1 MCMSTSETQRS
12 SSTTKPTGSGNH
24 QQQQQQTP
32 PLRGL
37 SPRSVMSRNENNNS
51 GSSSSSSSSSSRHD
65 RILLLQSNHNHHDS
79 SDTATLGREER
90 DDPSSSSCWN
100 HGMMRWRRRGRAS
113 EPRDTTTPIIPN
125 KTSVDAPVVE
135 MSTTPTT
142 VVTSSSLCDFL
153 PILPTVLASVIV
165 TMGMIQFAVQL
176 PFVLVPAAAIP
187 TYVWAHYQYRMSES
201 QFDNT
206 IWTYGT
212 DYCLAY
218 CMMYLIR
225 IIPYQQQQQ
234 QQQQQQNNKSPN
246 EKHRVTT
253 TTTTASFDTTAY
265 YTRGL
270 LGSYM
275 ISVLAGGVAH
285 QTFTTV
291 QDQNTIAF
299 RCVWTICVGAVAMA
313 SAFMGAA
320 ATSLYQY
327 DRSILSTTSPHQKTV
342 WSVSQY
348 VPLIPVSFWY
358 LYALGIT
365 TFVMIGGFSFQR
377 PACDIFVVGIT
388 QFPSTF
394 YMMLVLYTFGGR
406 NCSSSSS
413 SKSVSTDA
421 VSTSGDNEL
430 VVPSVVLSNRM
441 KTLACCGFILNAPL
455 LPLYPILVQYT
466 NWSLGG
472 INTLLHT
479 WLLVAW
485 TCQGMSLRH
494 IGLQSLMKP
503 QPHQQQ
509 VPEQERKQSSS
520 SSLQ

>member
-24 QQQQQQTP
+24 QQQTP

-51 GSSSSSSSSSSRHD
+51 GSSSSSRHD
-65 RILLLQSNHNHHDS
+65 RILLLQSNHHHHDS
-79 SDTATLGREER
+79 SDTTTLGREER

-125 KTSVDAPVVE
+125 KTSVDTPVVV
-135 MSTTPTT
+135 MSTTPT

-153 PILPTVLASVIV
+153 PILPTILASVIV

-225 IIPYQQQQQ
+225 IIPYHHQ
-234 QQQQQQNNKSPN
+234 QQQQQQNNNKSPN
-246 EKHRVTT
+246 EKHHVT

-503 QPHQQQ
+503 QHQQ
-509 VPEQERKQSSS
+509 VLEQERKQSSS